1 MGVQG
6 LNDEIITTKHII
18 DGVTYTVNSTASEKA
33 TETLHR
39 KIEKLLLRDMRNI
52 NNTPINDT

>member
-1 MGVQG
+1 M
-6 LNDEIITTKHII
+6 NDEIITTKHII